1 MKAKIKILTNFGFL
15 IYFVF
20 ILFQSCECPLKE
32 ANLYSNCK
40 VREATITKFNPNG
53 TIQQVSNPDGTYDL
67 VFVPDSLY
75 SIHTFL
81 FPFEANLSGSLVNDE
96 RFAKSSTIPIVKIPF
111 SDGRPYY
118 ISIFDNYPQ
127 NNDMNGDI
135 LLYYVAD
142 DFSYAEIRVAGELV
156 RINQNFNSENSS
168 DFCDFINNFT
178 RDTAEIAR
186 LKSDLKK
193 FGLNARN
200 TDSYAQNY
208 TSGNIVVLDVN
219 NNIVANITPLQTDI
233 DQALQKTTNK
243 SVNVRVSI
251 GQVYLY
257 RARNGK
263 YFIFAITDIRQG
275 TLSPFKRRLTIMF
288 SEVN

>member
-1 MKAKIKILTNFGFL
+1 MRLTIKMIT
-15 IYFVF
+15 IVF
-20 ILFQSCECPLKE
+20 ILICIIFIQSCECPLQE

-40 VREATITKFNPNG
+40 VREATITMFNPKG
-53 TIQQVSNPDGTYDL
+53 TIQQVTNPDGTSDL

-81 FPFEANLSGSLVNDE
+81 FPFEENMSGLLINDE

-118 ISIFDNYPQ
+118 VSIFDNYPQ

-142 DFSYAEIRVAGELV
+142 DFSYAEIRVAGDLV

-178 RDTAEIAR
+178 RDTAEMAR

-193 FGLNARN
+193 FGLDARN
-200 TDSYAQNY
+200 TFNFAQNY
-208 TSGNIVVLDVN
+208 TYVNIVVLDIN
-219 NNIVANITPLQTDI
+219 NNIVTNVTPLQADI

-243 SVNVRVSI
+243 SVNIRVRI
-251 GQVYLY
+251 GEVYLY

-275 TLSPFKRRLTIMF
+275 TLNPYKRRLTIMF